1 MICLRAGR
9 WQHSWTDGRLKC
21 FLFWLCY
28 KRYGKHFSR
37 ATIELWMHLGGL
49 LSSQEA
55 NVPLCYTSSNSY
67 ASFVLSNLPRASITR
82 WLHAARLP
90 FLNCFASVPFL
101 NCFASVK
108 KQKSMHG
115 STWPVAS
122 PPPGNPRDKTSSSG
136 PGSWNCLKRP
146 CPGGRVAGKIGNN
159 FSLFLWSRISLWNM
173 SRYGNLCTGHCITNV
188 STLIQH
194 HEQVTLCLQVKRRLT
209 EQW

>member
-90 FLNCFASVPFL
+90 FLNCFASV
-101 NCFASVK
+101 K

-115 STWPVAS
+115 STWPVAF
-122 PPPGNPRDKTSSSG
+122 PPPPRETPGTRLALRARDREIVWSG
-136 PGSWNCLKRP
+136 PVLGVGWQGKSEITPLCFCEAVFHCET
-146 CPGGRVAGKIGNN
+146 CPG
-159 FSLFLWSRISLWNM
+159 M
-173 SRYGNLCTGHCITNV
+173 
-188 STLIQH
+188 
-194 HEQVTLCLQVKRRLT
+194 VTFVQGIA
-209 EQW
+209 